1 MYTPQQR
8 FVSGVSSELFVAH
21 KLTELGYEVFLPV
34 MTQSK
39 VDFLVMK
46 NNQVLKVQVKK
57 ASWSTTHEFQYLQ
70 ARIHGKSKRDP
81 SKFYTKDDVDYFAI
95 TDNEKVWWIPYEE
108 IGHQTSV
115 CLGSTN
121 PNYKP
126 QTKYEASKWLLT

>member
-46 NNQVLKVQVKK
+46 DSRVLKVQVKK
-57 ASWSTTHEFQYLQ
+57 ASWSTTHDFQYLQ
-70 ARIHGKSKRDP
+70 ARIHGMWVSVKYSLRKLFVLKIVGQDP
-81 SKFYTKDDVDYFAI
+81 
-95 TDNEKVWWIPYEE
+95 
-108 IGHQTSV
+108 
-115 CLGSTN
+115 
-121 PNYKP
+121 
-126 QTKYEASKWLLT
+126 